1 METDSFSFKEWD
13 EELSECIIGNN
24 TFCIAVFKTDGELV
38 FANSAMRLLFGE
50 SIPKDSLLNPTFE
63 KLIHI
68 NASNS
73 LIYKGFLTLGNYSS
87 INNSITAS
95 VFLKNDKILISG
107 GTDSNQLIQNNS
119 LMHELNR
126 EVNNLQRQLIKE
138 KRNLEETLRQLSN
151 VNKELKESN
160 ATKDKFFSIIAH
172 DLKNPFIALIGFTD
186 YLKENFKSINP
197 DEAEHM
203 IELMN
208 NSSRSTYSLLED
220 LLMWSS
226 SQLGKISYLPEKVSL
241 NQLWKEIE
249 LLVINQ
255 ARNKN
260 IDIVFHDPQKVILFC
275 DQNMFKIILRN
286 LVTNAIKFSY
296 PGSSVTI
303 SAESEK
309 INAIISVTDKGVG
322 IDPGRFENLWQIGA
336 GSSTKGTKQ
345 ESGTGLGLILCKE
358 FVETHGGK
366 IWVES
371 ELKVGSSFKFTIP
384 LFVK

>member
-1 METDSFSFKEWD
+1 MEPDSFSFEEWS

-38 FANSAMRLLFGE
+38 FANSAMRLLFGD
-50 SIPKDSLLNPTFE
+50 SIPRDSLLNPTFE

-68 NASNS
+68 NADNA
-73 LIYKGFLTLGNYSS
+73 LIYKGFLTLGNYST

-95 VFLKNDKILISG
+95 VFLKNGKILISG
-107 GTDSNQLIQNNS
+107 GTDANQLIQNNTF
-119 LMHELNR
+119 MHELNR

-138 KRNLEETLRQLSN
+138 KRNLEETLRQLSS
-151 VNKELKESN
+151 VNKELKEAN

-220 LLMWSS
+220 LLMWSR

-303 SAESEK
+303 SAEPEK

-336 GSSTKGTKQ
+336 GSSAKGTKQ

-371 ELKVGSSFKFTIP
+371 ELNVGSSFKFTIP
-384 LFVK
+384 LFVN

>member
-1 METDSFSFKEWD
+1 MEIDNFSFEEWSD
-13 EELSECIIGNN
+13 ELSECIIENN
-24 TFCIAVFKTDGELV
+24 TFCIAVFKTDGELL
-38 FANSAMRLLFGE
+38 FANNAIRTLFGE
-50 SIPKDSLLNPTFE
+50 SIPKDSLLNPPFE
-63 KLIHI
+63 KLINI
-68 NASNS
+68 NAINP
-73 LIYKGFLTLGNYSS
+73 LIYKGFITFGDYSS
-87 INNSITAS
+87 INNSISAS
-95 VFLKNDKILISG
+95 VFYKNGKILISG
-107 GTDSNQLIQNNS
+107 GTDANQLIQNNS

-138 KRNLEETLRQLSN
+138 KRNIEETLRQLSS
-151 VNKELKESN
+151 VNKELKEAN

-186 YLKENFKSINP
+186 YLKENFKSIEP
-197 DEAEHM
+197 QEVEHM

-220 LLMWSS
+220 LLMWSR
-226 SQLGKISYLPEKVSL
+226 SQLGKISYHPEKISFK
-241 NQLWKEIE
+241 QLWKEIE

-260 IDIVFHDPQKVILFC
+260 IDIVIHDPMEVVLFC
-275 DQNMFKIILRN
+275 DPNMFKIILRN

-303 SAESEK
+303 SVKPEK
-309 INAIISVTDKGVG
+309 FNATISVTDKGVG
-322 IDPGRFENLWQIGA
+322 IDPVRFENLWQIGA
-336 GSSTKGTKQ
+336 GSSTKGTNQ

-358 FVETHGGK
+358 FVDTHGGE

-371 ELKVGSSFKFTIP
+371 ELNVGSSFKFTIP
-384 LFVK
+384 LFN